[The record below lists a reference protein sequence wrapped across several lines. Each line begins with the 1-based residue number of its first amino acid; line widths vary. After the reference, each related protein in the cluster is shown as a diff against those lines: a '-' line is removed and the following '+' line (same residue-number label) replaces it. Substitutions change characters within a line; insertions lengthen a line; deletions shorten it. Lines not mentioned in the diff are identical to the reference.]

1 MELSWRDYHVLK
13 REENAII
20 LNYCYLQ
27 IQLLSSMFQNDTLDA
42 AMLDYSYPIIIIL

>member
-27 IQLLSSMFQNDTLDA
+27 IQLLSSMFQNETLNA
-42 AMLDYSYPIIIIL
+42 LMQDYS